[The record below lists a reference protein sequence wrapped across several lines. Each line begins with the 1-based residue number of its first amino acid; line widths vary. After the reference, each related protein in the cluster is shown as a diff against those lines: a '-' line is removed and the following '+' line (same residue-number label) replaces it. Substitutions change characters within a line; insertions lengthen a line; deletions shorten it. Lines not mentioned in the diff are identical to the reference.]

1 MAARITLLAV
11 GLVACATPL
20 LAVPLQEG
28 AERGGAKVGP
38 EFTLSKKGP
47 EVKVDAAPET
57 NFALYK
63 TFGWSETQEPVP
75 NPANHI
81 RISRAIERELRAK
94 GLKPSGSAPP
104 DLRLHYFGYI
114 DKKIK
119 GTSRRQETYQPTAD
133 IRTIVDFS
141 RVKEGT
147 LILELFERT
156 TGRLLWRAVAT
167 EAVGPPDETEAQIDR
182 MVKALVERYPS
193 KR

>member
-1 MAARITLLAV
+1 MAVRITLLAL
-11 GLVACATPL
+11 GLAACAPPL
-20 LAVPLQEG
+20 MALEPQEG

-47 EVKVDAAPET
+47 EVKVDAEPGT
-57 NFALYK
+57 DFALYK
-63 TFGWSETQEPVP
+63 TFGWSETQEPAA

-81 RISRAIERELRAK
+81 RITRAIERELRAK
-94 GLKPSGSAPP
+94 GLEPSGSAPP

-133 IRTIVDFS
+133 IRTTVDFS

-147 LILELFERT
+147 LILELFANT
-156 TGRLLWRAVAT
+156 TGRLLWRGVAT

-182 MVKALVERYPS
+182 VVKALVERYPS